1 MRVLLLVAAF
11 CLCAVT
17 GFGQQPNFQVTV
29 LDSRNGLSNSS
40 VNQLFQDSDN
50 LLWVATW
57 DGLNLYDG
65 KGFNVF
71 NYTISDQKQTSI
83 GNNIIEDITE
93 DANRNIWISTVEGV
107 SKFNKSKA
115 AFSNY
120 FYAANRG
127 NPATDRQYRFLLDEK
142 KNLYCMSAKHGLLRY
157 QASID
162 SFIAVPVP
170 LPVKKIRKALFNQAG
185 YLCVLDDA
193 GRLSYFRKQNN
204 QFVKLAATDAL
215 PLFEGIFQTAQTTY
229 AVDKAHRLYEC
240 SADGRV
246 ANLLASLPGP
256 VTNLILYRNHY
267 LFANKEQGYL
277 VLDSQFQPSR
287 FLEKEWGFLKNMPIN
302 TIQTTNDG
310 ALWCGTDGN
319 GVIVVEE
326 KFTPFHLVS
335 NQSIGFTNNKQIRGF
350 LEVNNELWVATKGN
364 GILVFK
370 RNSPDHTW
378 NYSRL
383 IATGNKEL
391 AGSQAV
397 YSLGE
402 ISNEY
407 VLIGNDGPGFL
418 IYDKQLK
425 RYYPWDEIA
434 KPADFPAL
442 SSVYRIRQLKD
453 GTIWLGTSGYG
464 LFQLSIK
471 REKAGPHIQSF
482 KQYKFTGDSKGP
494 ANNII
499 YDVLELDDQHLA
511 LACRHGGLSIF
522 NRSQQSFTQLVTKS
536 RKEGDISNNDILS
549 LHLDRKSRLWV
560 GTSFGLNSIP
570 LQKLKSDK
578 SGFTVYTEKEG
589 LPNNTV
595 HGISEDTNGNIW
607 ISTNKGLVRLDPE
620 KGTLLKMDD
629 KDGLQSNEFSDGS
642 VWKNSSGEMYFGGV
656 YGFNYGNPDTIR
668 INTLQP
674 NLLISNFRL
683 GTGQQ
688 QENGFWTISPSGQSS
703 FRELESERD
712 EDFFELQLRAI
723 DYRNADKCE
732 FAYRLEGLDNDW
744 RYAGGNG
751 TISYSNLSPGNYS
764 LLVKWS
770 NGESGWTNPVKALSL
785 RVNPHWLLTLP
796 AFLVYYL
803 IAAIAIYIIYTNR
816 KERLRIRQQLALEQ
830 QLRSHQDALY
840 QERINFFTNIAHE
853 LQTPL
858 TLVNGSLERM
868 DQQGDAELTNKGG
881 NRYLSLVR
889 QQASRLTY
897 LVQQLMEFRKGED
910 GKTSSNQDFI
920 DVSKLVPAI
929 LNLFIEA
936 YPGKSLQVK
945 TTIEPGISGY
955 ADIDKLEKILYNLLS
970 NAFKHGGNGE
980 MLEVILQRKENQVS
994 IRISNSGVNM
1004 EQGDA
1009 EKLFELFF
1017 TQSSSRHS
1025 GFSTGIGLAFTRQL
1039 TTAMGGTIDVESR
1052 EGWLHFSVLLPLNQL
1067 NLSIAPGTKAI
1078 NQPSPLLQAVL
1089 ENTEPLSFAP
1099 ATGNNKVSLLD
1110 AAILN
1115 DQKEVLLLVEDD
1127 SEIRFF
1133 LKEFLTAYYTVFE
1146 AENGKAALAWLA
1158 NNSCD
1163 LIISDIMMPEMSG
1176 LEFCEQVK
1184 QNPVTCHLPVILLTA
1199 RSSQDQKNEGYE
1211 AGADAY
1217 IPKPFQLQH
1226 LLVRIKSLLDTR
1238 RRMKEA
1244 VQSNVFSLP
1253 QDGTYLDEDKQLLSS
1268 LVRFVEENMENTELE
1283 AADLERFANLS
1294 KMQLYRKLKTLAS
1307 MSPGEFIRTIRLQKA
1322 AHMLQHTSLTVNEI
1336 FYQTGFNNQSYFFR
1350 EFKKQFGQSP
1360 GEYREKFR
1368 ISV

>member
-1 MRVLLLVAAF
+1 
-11 CLCAVT
+11 
-17 GFGQQPNFQVTV
+17 
-29 LDSRNGLSNSS
+29 
-40 VNQLFQDSDN
+40 
-50 LLWVATW
+50 
-57 DGLNLYDG
+57 
-65 KGFNVF
+65 
-71 NYTISDQKQTSI
+71 
-83 GNNIIEDITE
+83 
-93 DANRNIWISTVEGV
+93 
-107 SKFNKSKA
+107 
-115 AFSNY
+115 
-120 FYAANRG
+120 
-127 NPATDRQYRFLLDEK
+127 
-142 KNLYCMSAKHGLLRY
+142 
-157 QASID
+157 
-162 SFIAVPVP
+162 
-170 LPVKKIRKALFNQAG
+170 
-185 YLCVLDDA
+185 
-193 GRLSYFRKQNN
+193 
-204 QFVKLAATDAL
+204 
-215 PLFEGIFQTAQTTY
+215 
-229 AVDKAHRLYEC
+229 
-240 SADGRV
+240 
-246 ANLLASLPGP
+246 
-256 VTNLILYRNHY
+256 
-267 LFANKEQGYL
+267 
-277 VLDSQFQPSR
+277 
-287 FLEKEWGFLKNMPIN
+287 
-302 TIQTTNDG
+302 
-310 ALWCGTDGN
+310 
-319 GVIVVEE
+319 
-326 KFTPFHLVS
+326 
-335 NQSIGFTNNKQIRGF
+335 
-350 LEVNNELWVATKGN
+350 
-364 GILVFK
+364 
-370 RNSPDHTW
+370 
-378 NYSRL
+378 
-383 IATGNKEL
+383 
-391 AGSQAV
+391 
-397 YSLGE
+397 
-402 ISNEY
+402 
-407 VLIGNDGPGFL
+407 
-418 IYDKQLK
+418 
-425 RYYPWDEIA
+425 
-434 KPADFPAL
+434 
-442 SSVYRIRQLKD
+442 
-453 GTIWLGTSGYG
+453 
-464 LFQLSIK
+464 
-471 REKAGPHIQSF
+471 
-482 KQYKFTGDSKGP
+482 
-494 ANNII
+494 
-499 YDVLELDDQHLA
+499 LELDDQHLA

-570 LQKLKSDK
+570 LQKLKSDN

-620 KGTLLKMDD
+620 TGTLLKMDD

-642 VWKNSSGEMYFGGV
+642 VWKNGSGEIYFGGV

-688 QENGFWTISPSGQSS
+688 QDNGFWTISPSGQSS

-785 RVNPHWLLTLP
+785 RVKPHWLLTLP

-936 YPGKSLQVK
+936 YPGKSMQVK

-980 MLEVILQRKENQVS
+980 MLEVILQRKDNQVL
-994 IRISNSGVNM
+994 IRVSNSGVNM

-1039 TTAMGGTIDVESR
+1039 TTSMGGTIDVESR

-1078 NQPSPLLQAVL
+1078 NQPSPLLQSVL

-1146 AENGKAALAWLA
+1146 AENGKSALAWLA

-1322 AHMLQHTSLTVNEI
+1322 AHMLQHTNLTVNEI